1 MQHTLNQSTCFVVS
15 GGARGITAHC
25 VIRLAQRYQCRFI
38 LLGRSARHVPESAL
52 VAPGASEAD
61 MKPQIIS
68 HLQAQG
74 EKPTPVRVQQIIRA
88 IQAEH
93 EIDATLHAIAQ
104 AGGQAE
110 YLSVSITDAAAVQAA
125 LPPLLQRMDG
135 TAVGFIH
142 GAGVLADKLIEQKT
156 LEDFERVYAVK
167 ITGLANVLACI
178 PPTQLAYLV
187 LFASV
192 AGFYGNV
199 GQSDY
204 ALANEVLNKAAHQF
218 KRTYPS
224 CRVVSINWGPWD
236 GGMVTPAIKELFAS
250 RNMAV
255 IPLDAGAQ
263 MLIHELEEPDQATQ
277 VVIGSPITPPP
288 NQQQRGLQSFRIRRR
303 LTLAANPFLHDHVIG
318 DHAVLPTV
326 VSISWL
332 ANVCEQCAPGYTFYS
347 CHDYKVLKGITFDE
361 TLAHEYIIDLK
372 ELDSASAGEIAF
384 EALIWSE
391 TSQGQKRYHYGGQI
405 GLRQTLPDAPTY
417 PSFDRAEG
425 HVIPGSQL
433 YRDGTLFHGPS
444 FQGVEQVVNIT
455 PQKLTM
461 RCCLPVIPIEQ
472 QGQFPIQTFNPYQ
485 ADIQYQCM
493 LIWVRHFHQA
503 GSLPLRADTIE
514 YFRPVTPGGQF
525 WVSMDVQQSTESK
538 LVAEVTTHD
547 DQGIVAM
554 RVTGAEVT
562 ISARLNQLFL
572 AGSKL

>member
-1 MQHTLNQSTCFVVS
+1 M
-15 GGARGITAHC
+15 
-25 VIRLAQRYQCRFI
+25 
-38 LLGRSARHVPESAL
+38 E
-52 VAPGASEAD
+52 
-61 MKPQIIS
+61 
-68 HLQAQG
+68 
-74 EKPTPVRVQQIIRA
+74 
-88 IQAEH
+88 
-93 EIDATLHAIAQ
+93 
-104 AGGQAE
+104 
-110 YLSVSITDAAAVQAA
+110 
-125 LPPLLQRMDG
+125 
-135 TAVGFIH
+135 
-142 GAGVLADKLIEQKT
+142 
-156 LEDFERVYAVK
+156 
-167 ITGLANVLACI
+167 
-178 PPTQLAYLV
+178 
-187 LFASV
+187 
-192 AGFYGNV
+192 
-199 GQSDY
+199 
-204 ALANEVLNKAAHQF
+204 
-218 KRTYPS
+218 
-224 CRVVSINWGPWD
+224 
-236 GGMVTPAIKELFAS
+236 
-250 RNMAV
+250 V

-263 MLIHELEEPDQATQ
+263 MLIHELEVPDQATQ

-288 NQQQRGLQSFRIRRR
+288 HQQQRGLQSFRIRRR

-347 CHDYKVLKGITFDE
+347 CRDYKVLKGITFDE

-372 ELDSASAGEIAF
+372 ELDSAAAGEIAF

-405 GLRQTLPDAPTY
+405 VLRQTLPDAPTY
-417 PSFDRAEG
+417 PSFERSEG